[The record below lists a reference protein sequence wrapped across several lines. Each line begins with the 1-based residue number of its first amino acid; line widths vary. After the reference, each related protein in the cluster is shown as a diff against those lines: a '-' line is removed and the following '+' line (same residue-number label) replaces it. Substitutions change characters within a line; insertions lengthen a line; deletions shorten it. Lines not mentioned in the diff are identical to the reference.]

1 MSVRPLLRERRV
13 RGLAVRIVFALVA
26 VAVIAAPAEAQ
37 RRRMRGGRAVV
48 SAGPEIGGHVGY
60 NFDANNAVLGVQAS
74 FPLAPQVDFY
84 PSFDYYT
91 ISNATEWGL
100 NFDLKLRPPS
110 QYRYWYAGA
119 GLNLLHVSVA
129 GASDTKAHLNLLVG
143 LEGPRGSIR
152 PYAEAREILGNGS
165 AFQLVGGLSFRLR

>member
-1 MSVRPLLRERRV
+1 M
-13 RGLAVRIVFALVA
+13 RGLVRILLPLVA
-26 VAVIAAPAEAQ
+26 VAVVTAPAHAQ

-60 NFDANNAVLGVQAS
+60 NFDVNNGAAVLGVQAS

-91 ISNATEWGL
+91 VSGATEWGL
-100 NFDLKLRPPS
+100 NFDLKLRPPA

-129 GASDTKAHLNLLVG
+129 GTSDTKAHLNLLAG
-143 LEGPRGSIR
+143 LEGPPSPIR

-165 AFQLVGGLSFRLR
+165 AFQLVGGLSFRLH

>member
-1 MSVRPLLRERRV
+1 MSAWAWRIVVGVLA
-13 RGLAVRIVFALVA
+13 LAVVA
-26 VAVIAAPAEAQ
+26 TPARAQ
-37 RRRMRGGRAVV
+37 RRRMRGAGVGAG
-48 SAGPEIGGHVGY
+48 AGPEIGGHVGY

-84 PSFDYYT
+84 PSFDYYA

-143 LEGPRGSIR
+143 LEGPRGPIR
-152 PYAEAREILGNGS
+152 PYAEAREILGSGS
-165 AFQLVGGLSFRLR
+165 SFQLVGGLSFRLH